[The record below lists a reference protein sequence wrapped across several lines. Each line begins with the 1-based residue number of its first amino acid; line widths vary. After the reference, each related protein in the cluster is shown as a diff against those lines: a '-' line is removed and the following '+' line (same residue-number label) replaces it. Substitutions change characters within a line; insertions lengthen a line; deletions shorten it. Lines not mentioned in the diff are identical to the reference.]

1 MDKISIIV
9 PCYNE
14 EKVLPA
20 FYRETAA
27 AADEIEGAECEF
39 IFVDDGSRDH
49 TREILEHF
57 SASDCRCKYI
67 SFSRNFGKEAAMYAG
82 LENASGDY
90 CVFMDADLQHPPT
103 LLKEMYRVVSTEGY
117 DCCAGLREDRTGEG
131 RLRNLLSRTF
141 YKIIGRMCRLE
152 MGDGAGDFRMMN
164 RAMADSV
171 LELKEY
177 NRYMKGIFSFVGF
190 DTKWIP
196 FHNEARAAGETKWT
210 FRSLFRYALDGI
222 LSFSS
227 APAALPGIIGALLIA
242 LAVLT
247 ALGFALSGRRLP
259 GTVILICLILLLNG
273 MQMLFLSI
281 LGQYISRDYM
291 ESKRRPIYIEKQ
303 RGGVWSSDKS
313 SGKSKRDGAA
323 CISGHSKPQSGT

>member
-27 AADEIEGAECEF
+27 AADEIVGAECEF

-90 CVFMDADLQHPPT
+90 CVFMDADLQRPPT

-177 NRYMKGIFSFVGF
+177 I
-190 DTKWIP
+190 
-196 FHNEARAAGETKWT
+196 
-210 FRSLFRYALDGI
+210 RSP
-222 LSFSS
+222 S
-227 APAALPGIIGALLIA
+227 AVR
-242 LAVLT
+242 VLW
-247 ALGFALSGRRLP
+247 
-259 GTVILICLILLLNG
+259 
-273 MQMLFLSI
+273 M
-281 LGQYISRDYM
+281 
-291 ESKRRPIYIEKQ
+291 
-303 RGGVWSSDKS
+303 
-313 SGKSKRDGAA
+313 
-323 CISGHSKPQSGT
+323 